1 MGLGQLPSSEV
12 NLNNKI
18 IRLLTAVAIASLT
31 IGAAACASS
40 PKTSQA
46 VMDYSTLLANLRAS
60 AVSVKEG
67 EEVKQPFFSVKGR
80 IVAVDGNDI
89 QVFEYPTP
97 AKMETESKY
106 VSPDG
111 YSFTAGNS
119 VTNVSWIAPPH
130 LYKAG
135 RIMVIY
141 VGIDKTITGLLEN
154 ILGKQFAGA

>member
-1 MGLGQLPSSEV
+1 M
-12 NLNNKI
+12 NNKI
-18 IRLLTAVAIASLT
+18 ITLLTVVAIVSLT
-31 IGAAACASS
+31 IGAAACTSN
-40 PKTSQA
+40 PRTSQA
-46 VMDYSTLLANLRAS
+46 VMDYSTLLTNLRAS
-60 AVSVKEG
+60 AVSIKEG
-67 EEVKQPFFSVKGR
+67 EEVTKQPFFTVKGR
-80 IVAVDGNDI
+80 LVAVDGGDI

-111 YSFTAGNS
+111 YAFTAGNS

-154 ILGKQFAGA
+154 LLGKQFAGS